1 MKRMLLV
8 LGLAG
13 LLSMPSVVFGEATWY
28 GSFRGGLESSGDS
41 THMFSNGSRWGV
53 KGSNEVSE
61 GLSANYRYE
70 EALDLA
76 TASLSTGNRLSYVGL
91 SGGFGTISIGRIWS
105 ASWNSVGA
113 ILDNSYVYGTSKTS
127 YRVGPAVS
135 YSNSVGA
142 ASVQLDLVM
151 DKANSEK
158 SGVDQYEFGLSMD
171 LGAATLAFAHRK
183 KHVAAVSEKN
193 FVVGTPST
201 PTTVVVTEGTAGTP
215 TRVSVTPGVLGTPT
229 DVDVTPGTAN
239 TPTMVSVTTAGEAGT
254 PTVVTVMQPEDG
266 VDAVPPRQESNLA
279 WRVMNPNKAVP
290 LLAEGATTAI
300 AAATDCTGTNQIWIS
315 AAEADQNYDVA
326 GGAPVQAADGS
337 AEGVMKEGCYSTA
350 HGVTR
355 TRSPVKSVKTAA
367 GDEGVNVPPI
377 DHTQTGKENVHRSRS
392 DCLADAASN
401 VWEPSGMMCYPNNA
415 DDPTADPLVITYLA
429 QAETEGTPA
438 VDPKPIMVDVEEGEA
453 GTPTVVDVDNG
464 MAGEP
469 TEVTVVDG
477 TATTPTIVTVDDGT
491 GGTPTTVEVTPG
503 TAGTPSMYVTTEKS
517 PAYNETLNA
526 VAVKI
531 AAGSHSAAV
540 GLVKTSD
547 SLNREASTTIANAGG
562 PLSDGL
568 SYHFQIRDEEG
579 SDNPWLIGLA
589 KSLGGGSSLIFE
601 HAKAN
606 DENST
611 ALYLQVDF

>member
-1 MKRMLLV
+1 MLLV

-28 GSFRGGLESSGDS
+28 GSFRGGLESAGDS

-183 KHVAAVSEKN
+183 RYVAADTEEK
-193 FVVGTPST
+193 FMVGKPSTAPSIVVDQEGTSGTPPSLVKT
-201 PTTVVVTEGTAGTP
+201 DGT
-215 TRVSVTPGVLGTPT
+215 
-229 DVDVTPGTAN
+229 GTAN
-239 TPTMVSVTTAGEAGT
+239 TPT
-254 PTVVTVMQPEDG
+254 VVTVTPAEDG
-266 VDAVPPRQESNLA
+266 TPAVNARVVSNRA
-279 WRVMNPNKAVP
+279 WQVANPNEAVP
-290 LLAEGATTAI
+290 LVDSDGTAI
-300 AAATDCTGTNQIWIS
+300 AADDCTEANQVLV
-315 AAEADQNYDVA
+315 AADTDYDVTNGLNVGAA
-326 GGAPVQAADGS
+326 GATAA
-337 AEGVMKEGCYSTA
+337 GCYSTA

-355 TRSPVKSVKTAA
+355 MRSPLQSVRA
-367 GDEGVNVPPI
+367 GTDPDSESVNPI
-377 DHTQTGKENVHRSRS
+377 DDTQTGQENVHRSQG
-392 DCLADAASN
+392 DCLANANDN
-401 VWEPSGMMCYPNNA
+401 VWEPSSMKCYPAAATNI
-415 DDPTADPLVITYLA
+415 VYLA
-429 QAETEGTPA
+429 QEATDGTPA
-438 VDPKPIMVDVEEGEA
+438 VPETDMMVVVTTEGEA
-453 GTPTVVDVDNG
+453 GV
-464 MAGEP
+464 P
-469 TEVTVVDG
+469 TEYTLD
-477 TATTPTIVTVDDGT
+477 
-491 GGTPTTVEVTPG
+491 PG
-503 TAGTPSMYVTTEKS
+503 TAAVPTTYRVEKGTDGEPSKFVTVTKK
-517 PAYNETLNA
+517 PAFDETLNA

-540 GLVKTSD
+540 GLVKTSN
-547 SLNREASTTIANAGG
+547 SLDEESSTTIANAGG

-579 SDNPWLIGLA
+579 SNNPWLIGLA
-589 KSLGGGSSLIFE
+589 KSLGGGSTLVFE
-601 HAKAN
+601 HAKDAKE
-606 DENST
+606 ENHT